1 MVVLER
7 GGEELTMKTKDIV
20 VGGLLA
26 AVAILIPL
34 LFANTPLMVHI
45 PPFSA
50 TIASHVPILLSM
62 TISPAVAIFTGIV
75 SGIGFV
81 IRTSPVI
88 GARALMHAIFGG
100 LGAYAYRRGMPFY
113 IVLLLTAPLH
123 GLLEALVVLP
133 FGFNLNQAFIAVGL
147 GTVLHHLVDS
157 AITLV
162 IFNTLVKLSFIK
174 VPHQFR

>member
-1 MVVLER
+1 
-7 GGEELTMKTKDIV
+7 MKTREIV

-26 AVAILIPL
+26 AIAIMIPL

-62 TISPAVAIFTGIV
+62 AISPAVAVFTGVV
-75 SGIGFV
+75 SGIGFFV
-81 IRTSPVI
+81 RTSPII
-88 GARALMHAIFGG
+88 GARALMHAVFGG
-100 LGAYAYRRGMPFY
+100 LGAYAYSKKIPFY
-113 IVLLLTAPLH
+113 IILLLTAPLH

-133 FGFNLNQAFIAVGL
+133 FGFDLNQAFIVVGA
-147 GTVLHHLVDS
+147 GTVLHHLVDA

-162 IFNTLVKLSFIK
+162 LYKVLVKLSFL
-174 VPHQFR
+174 RASRLA

>member
-1 MVVLER
+1 
-7 GGEELTMKTKDIV
+7 MKTRDIV

-26 AVAILIPL
+26 AIALLIPL

-62 TISPAVAIFTGIV
+62 AISPAVAVFTGVV

-81 IRTSPVI
+81 IRTSPII
-88 GARALMHAIFGG
+88 GARALMHAVFGG
-100 LGAYAYRRGMPFY
+100 LGAYAYSKKMPFY

-133 FGFNLNQAFIAVGL
+133 FVFDFNQAFVVVGI
-147 GTVLHHLVDS
+147 GTVLHHLIDS
-157 AITLV
+157 VITLGLYK
-162 IFNTLVKLSFIK
+162 ILVKLSFLGA
-174 VPHQFR
+174 PR